1 MEFAKSASRNNRFSE
16 EDAVEMVIKTLYGTA
31 KLLNEKNMSFVNLI
45 NTVATKGGITEEG
58 LKVLDNE
65 LPEIFNELFSTCI
78 KKHAI
83 IQKDLKENY

>member
-1 MEFAKSASRNNRFSE
+1 
-16 EDAVEMVIKTLYGTA
+16 MVIKTLYGTA
-31 KLLNEKNMSFVNLI
+31 KLLNEKNMSFVKLI
-45 NTVATKGGITEEG
+45 NTIATKADITEEG

-65 LPEIFNELFSTCI
+65 LPEIFNELFGTLI